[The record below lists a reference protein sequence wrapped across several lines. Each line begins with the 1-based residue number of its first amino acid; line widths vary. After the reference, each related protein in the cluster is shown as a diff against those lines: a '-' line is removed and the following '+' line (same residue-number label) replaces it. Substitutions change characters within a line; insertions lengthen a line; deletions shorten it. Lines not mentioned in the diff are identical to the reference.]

1 MGVDKQEMASPDISD
16 ENTLDAAEA
25 VSVDTAEDSANSSDA
40 HLEGDNDKGLLSVV
54 RDAVSKTTPAETAS
68 PAEQDSD
75 DPETAAASEK
85 PQAGEAEKE
94 SDDESFS
101 DVPFHNHP
109 RFKQLIAQR
118 DQFKGDAEQY
128 RKVQD
133 FLDQNSLNPDEAAEG
148 LTIMA
153 LMKHS
158 PQEAWKRLKP
168 RIQQLLVEAGEVLP
182 NDLTERVRRGE
193 LTREAALEMSRLRAT
208 QTSTQRLREHE
219 DGQRQREQQ
228 NQAVMALRTAAADWE
243 TRMRGADADFDA
255 KLEALQKEVIW
266 LQRRD
271 GVPKDPAGV
280 KRQLEM
286 AYQAVNKTLSA
297 SQVRRPEKRPV
308 TGGRVAGTPRAEPKS
323 MLDLV
328 RATRSAG

>member
-1 MGVDKQEMASPDISD
+1 MGVDMQELASPDSS
-16 ENTLDAAEA
+16 ENQTLDAAEA
-25 VSVDTAEDSANSSDA
+25 ASTDVVEDSANSSDA
-40 HLEGDNDKGLLSVV
+40 HLEGDNDEGLLAVV
-54 RDAVSKTTPAETAS
+54 RDAVNKSKPAEAAS
-68 PAEQDSD
+68 PADEDSD
-75 DPETAAASEK
+75 DPNTAEASDET
-85 PQAGEAEKE
+85 QAGEAETE
-94 SDDESFS
+94 SDNESFS

-128 RKVQD
+128 QKVQA
-133 FLDQNSLNPDEAAEG
+133 FLDQNSLNPEEAAEG
-148 LTIMA
+148 LTLMA

-208 QTSTQRLREHE
+208 QDSSKRLREHE
-219 DGQRQREQQ
+219 DTVRQREQQ
-228 NQAVMALRTAAADWE
+228 NQAVMGLRTAAADWE
-243 TRMRGADADFDA
+243 TRMRGTDADFDA

-271 GVPKDPAGV
+271 GVPRDPEGV
-280 KRQLEM
+280 QRQLQA

-297 SQVRRPEKRPV
+297 SQVRKPEKRPV